1 MTSNLNILSIPE
13 GADIYIDGMD
23 IDLITPTLTPLIL
36 EAGTHNY
43 LLTLTNYE
51 SIYGTI
57 TLIDGE
63 THTLIVSLA
72 SNMNKLYEKF
82 VIIGAIALG
91 VSVIALFKHEK

>member
-36 EAGTHNY
+36 EPGTHNY

-57 TLIDGE
+57 TLADGE
-63 THTLIVSLA
+63 THTLIVSLT
-72 SNMNKLYEKF
+72 SNMNELYEKF